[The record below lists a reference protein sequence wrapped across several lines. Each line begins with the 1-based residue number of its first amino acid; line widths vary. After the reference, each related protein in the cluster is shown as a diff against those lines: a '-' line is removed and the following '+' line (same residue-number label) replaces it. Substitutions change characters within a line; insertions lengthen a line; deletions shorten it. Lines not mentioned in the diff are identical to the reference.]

1 MKHVFPQLFSFPLFS
16 YSFININMDSLVEYE
31 TITYHKDVDY
41 IPLSGIFLG
50 NILIDEFHN
59 HYLEYKKAKRD
70 MNFFTFRNSSNCRNL
85 LDVVRS
91 FYVNGYFSYKWFS
104 VNTVDCRVWTY
115 KGTLLDEKY
124 NNLISITITNK
135 LLIDRLIRK
144 EITLEEFYTTLKA
157 EDMVVFVR
165 TDFIQDICFKNI
177 KKVFKEFFQKCIENN
192 IDIIVTDNIDKYI
205 YSKNKT
211 VPPIKS
217 IYNLKKYINSE
228 EYKQKIKENLKR
240 VTFDSCIIQMY
251 G

>member
-1 MKHVFPQLFSFPLFS
+1 MKHVFPQLFTFPIFG
-16 YSFININMDSLVEYE
+16 YSLININMDSLAEYE
-31 TITYHKDVDY
+31 TITYHKDVNY

-50 NILIDEFHN
+50 NIFIDESNN
-59 HYLEYKKAKRD
+59 HYLEYKKAKRY
-70 MNFFTFRNSSNCRNL
+70 MNFFTFRNCSNCRSL
-85 LDVVRS
+85 LDLVRS
-91 FYVNGYFSYKWFS
+91 FYVNGYFTYKNFS
-104 VNTVDCRVWTY
+104 VNVVDYRVWAY

-124 NNLISITITNK
+124 NALISVTITNK

-144 EITLEEFYTTLKA
+144 EITLEEFSCTLKA
-157 EDMVVFVR
+157 EDMTVFVR
-165 TDFIQDICFKNI
+165 TDFIQDVCFKNI
-177 KKVFKEFFQKCIENN
+177 RKVFKEFFQKCIENN
-192 IDIIVTDNIDKYI
+192 INIIVTDNIDKYI

-211 VPPIKS
+211 IPPIKS